1 LAKRRNRIGE
11 SFIAHPKSMRESWA
25 WRLLPDNA
33 RRVLDRLELEHMRQ
47 GGAMN
52 GELKCTY
59 TDFEEA
65 GLRRQSV
72 ALAIRQA
79 AALGFVE
86 ITRKGYKTAAEF
98 RVPSLY
104 RLTYVYNADARRQ
117 GMPTNEWERIAGK
130 QQAEAALQ
138 TACAED
144 AAARGAFGTKRER
157 RKRRDSADPPGSNT

>member
-1 LAKRRNRIGE
+1 
-11 SFIAHPKSMRESWA
+11 MRESWA

-59 TDFEEA
+59 SDFEEA

-79 AALGFVE
+79 AALGFVQ

-104 RLTYVYNADARRQ
+104 RLTYVYNADARLR
-117 GMPTNEWERIAGK
+117 GMPTNEWQRIAEK
-130 QQAEAALQ
+130 QRAEAALQ
-138 TACAED
+138 LAGAED
-144 AAARGAFGTKRER
+144 VAARRAFRTTRER
-157 RKRRDSADPPGSNT
+157 RSLRDSSSKT